1 VVVHCLQRDIYLN
14 NPISSIWFDDKSS
27 TQTIEAVYEDNVL
40 KPVKPLKGIME
51 HQNVVVTVRPHPTKK
66 GLRDVAGT
74 LTHEEAKEQQKLM
87 DEEFEKIEG
96 QW

>member
-1 VVVHCLQRDIYLN
+1 MI
-14 NPISSIWFDDKSS
+14 KSS